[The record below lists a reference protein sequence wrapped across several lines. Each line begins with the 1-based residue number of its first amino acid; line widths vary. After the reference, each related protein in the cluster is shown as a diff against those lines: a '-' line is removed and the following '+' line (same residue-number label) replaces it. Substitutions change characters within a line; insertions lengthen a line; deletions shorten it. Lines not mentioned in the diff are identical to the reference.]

1 MATSLD
7 KLKIARFGKLHA
19 TDLMGD
25 LKPDASVKDLV
36 FKAQDSI
43 LVKPNKGMGADA
55 LKKFKV
61 IGTADIDGAL
71 QVDNVTLDGNTVSTV
86 SGNLALSSHA
96 GTVRVSDVVMTAA
109 ALAPSSDV
117 DISIT
122 GGATKSVLMEGVK
135 FTDNAVTTSSGT
147 LAISSAGS
155 SAAALKLG
163 GVTVT
168 DASLSASKTDLNMN
182 LVSNGTGAVL
192 VDNVR
197 VKTSGI
203 GNNVADADLS
213 ITSNGTGSVTVDSV
227 KDLTLTSTAG
237 GSGKVTT
244 SAGNLELTS
253 ASGTVAVAG
262 ALTSSNTITSAG
274 NAVAGGDVKVAGVL
288 ESTNAT
294 GNLEIVDKT
303 VKLGYQKGSYS
314 VVDAPFETKLLSPPR
329 TENAASSGV
338 VVYLQGNAD
347 IAGGKLVI
355 PTTHSASCAFT
366 AVNDATAL
374 ASGGVLNWSTDDV
387 NIEFSVTITSALTN
401 SSISMC
407 PIFFMENY
415 TSPTNQLY
423 VRMYAKGTL
432 GKLRLEGLGL
442 DSDAVGFLDS
452 AGTYLIKV
460 STAWSGGVCL
470 GTITFSKDG
479 GPTIPVRFSG
489 SPTVNLTSRL
499 SNCYKWGVVVGS
511 SGYAPNNQ
519 YTVDYFKM
527 VKGTSST
534 NLSSDNAGLYVD
546 GSSSY
551 SSRALTW
558 HAGAGETSQDKG
570 DNTGSYWHFEGGQ
583 LLLSRTIAAADRE
596 APGTEM
602 NLAALASG
610 SDDARWEFN
619 TNAVSEVGGKTL
631 TLVSGATVSGGV
643 LRLNDSGTQSAT
655 CAASLPNG
663 TFSIMAKVTPG
674 ADLSSTAA
682 NDMVLASYGGAGS
695 GSNTAWLG
703 RWFDDPNNL
712 TSVANTG
719 TGTSGSFVGVTA
731 VSGAVTCP
739 AQSSNTRYVQMTD
752 LNTTGATAN
761 DGYGEWT
768 VEARV
773 KTSLI
778 GNTGSFN
785 VFWIGD
791 DYAGSGNGARISIH
805 CSNTVLYLGTEDSGG
820 LGDRLLRVPFAYLEA
835 LTSAGN
841 TPTNGAYHKYRLLR
855 KSYTAGTQTS
865 DPRDLFSLWYDDVEV
880 SLQVGVNNVTLTNLI
895 MRNTVIKAA
904 DAYLR
909 IGGTTRQPSGQEVT
923 VDYVSF
929 RNAAVAASAL
939 TRVTVTNGGCLTL
952 TDGTA
957 SVQTS
962 QVVGET
968 PFSMAIVRDGSL
980 SSTRLYVD
988 GVLSATIA
996 SSVDV
1001 GALPTLTLGPG
1012 KAHPTMFVHVD
1023 AANQLASVSDV
1034 LYHLLGLNNVDDV
1047 SSVAGMKPF
1056 LPWCTPVKRPD
1067 GRDDYLADVVV
1078 MSCILRAMTVVGASQ
1093 RLACAK
1099 SVATLLR
1106 KSPFIPKSV
1115 FGVDMG
1121 GNPYEGRFS
1130 DLAISPCPRACYR
1143 RVSCCVHRISR

>member
-570 DNTGSYWHFEGGQ
+570 DNTGSYWH
-583 LLLSRTIAAADRE
+583 
-596 APGTEM
+596 
-602 NLAALASG
+602 
-610 SDDARWEFN
+610 
-619 TNAVSEVGGKTL
+619 
-631 TLVSGATVSGGV
+631 
-643 LRLNDSGTQSAT
+643 LR
-655 CAASLPNG
+655 
-663 TFSIMAKVTPG
+663 
-674 ADLSSTAA
+674 
-682 NDMVLASYGGAGS
+682 AGS
-695 GSNTAWLG
+695 SC
-703 RWFDDPNNL
+703 
-712 TSVANTG
+712 
-719 TGTSGSFVGVTA
+719 
-731 VSGAVTCP
+731 CP
-739 AQSSNTRYVQMTD
+739 APSPPP
-752 LNTTGATAN
+752 TARRP
-761 DGYGEWT
+761 E
-768 VEARV
+768 
-773 KTSLI
+773 
-778 GNTGSFN
+778 
-785 VFWIGD
+785 
-791 DYAGSGNGARISIH
+791 
-805 CSNTVLYLGTEDSGG
+805 
-820 LGDRLLRVPFAYLEA
+820 
-835 LTSAGN
+835 
-841 TPTNGAYHKYRLLR
+841 
-855 KSYTAGTQTS
+855 
-865 DPRDLFSLWYDDVEV
+865 PR
-880 SLQVGVNNVTLTNLI
+880 
-895 MRNTVIKAA
+895 
-904 DAYLR
+904 
-909 IGGTTRQPSGQEVT
+909 
-923 VDYVSF
+923 
-929 RNAAVAASAL
+929 
-939 TRVTVTNGGCLTL
+939 
-952 TDGTA
+952 
-957 SVQTS
+957 
-962 QVVGET
+962 
-968 PFSMAIVRDGSL
+968 
-980 SSTRLYVD
+980 
-988 GVLSATIA
+988 
-996 SSVDV
+996 
-1001 GALPTLTLGPG
+1001 
-1012 KAHPTMFVHVD
+1012 
-1023 AANQLASVSDV
+1023 
-1034 LYHLLGLNNVDDV
+1034 
-1047 SSVAGMKPF
+1047 
-1056 LPWCTPVKRPD
+1056 
-1067 GRDDYLADVVV
+1067 
-1078 MSCILRAMTVVGASQ
+1078 
-1093 RLACAK
+1093 
-1099 SVATLLR
+1099 
-1106 KSPFIPKSV
+1106 
-1115 FGVDMG
+1115 
-1121 GNPYEGRFS
+1121 
-1130 DLAISPCPRACYR
+1130 
-1143 RVSCCVHRISR
+1143 